1 MAAVVDETFCRPHGP
16 HREMIFHS
24 LGYLGFFLAVWAIY
38 WCLPRRGQG
47 ALLIMASLYFY
58 GCVHLWFLIPFAV
71 TMLVDFS
78 VGVAIE
84 KLPRH
89 KKLLLGV
96 SVFSNLT
103 LLGFFKY
110 WDFFATNVN
119 EVLAHVGLDLPLPL
133 LQVVLPVGIS
143 FYTFQSLGYVID
155 VYRGELAA
163 CRRLDDFSVFVSF
176 FPQLVAGP
184 IDRHG
189 RLLKQVQVE
198 RRFDF
203 TALPSIFTL
212 AIWGYFKKLV
222 IADNCGLLAD
232 KVFAHAA
239 PAPLLLL
246 AGVLAFTVQIFAD
259 FSAYTDIAR
268 ASARLLGFE
277 LIQNFNHPWLS
288 QSPADF
294 WRRWHIS
301 LSSWFRDY
309 VYIPLGG
316 SRSGLARQL
325 LNILITFFISGLWHG
340 AAWNFILWGLYW
352 GALIAIERV
361 WNARR
366 MPGIPSLVSV
376 PVTFVL
382 SVFGWMLFRE
392 HDLGYLASHFTGF
405 GVTVPPARQAA
416 ALHLVAQVV
425 IYSLPIWLHGAW
437 DAFAS
442 RVTVPATARFWLQTV
457 VSALLLAAIMVL
469 RSERT
474 GDFIYFQF

>member
-1 MAAVVDETFCRPHGP
+1 
-16 HREMIFHS
+16 MIFHS
-24 LGYLGFFLAVWAIY
+24 LAYLGFFLAVWSAY

-47 ALLIMASLYFY
+47 ALLIGASLYFY
-58 GCVHLWFLIPFAV
+58 GCVHLWFLIPFAI

-78 VGVAIE
+78 VGVGIE
-84 KLPRH
+84 KMPRR
-89 KKLLLGV
+89 KRLLLGV
-96 SVFSNLT
+96 SVVSNLS

-110 WDFFATNVN
+110 WDFFAGNFN
-119 EVLAHVGLDLPLPL
+119 AVLATVGLDLPLPL
-133 LQVVLPVGIS
+133 LQVILPVGIS

-155 VYRGELAA
+155 VYRGDLPA
-163 CRRLDDFSVFVSF
+163 CRRLDDFTVFVSF

-189 RLLKQVQVE
+189 RLLKQVQAT
-198 RRFDF
+198 RHFDF
-203 TALPSIFTL
+203 SAVPSILTL
-212 AIWGYFKKLV
+212 GIWGYFKKLV
-222 IADNCGLLAD
+222 IADNAGLIAD

-239 PAPLLLL
+239 PTPLLLL

-268 ASARLLGFE
+268 ASARLLGFD

-288 QSPADF
+288 KSPSDF

-316 SRSGLARQL
+316 SRAGLARQVF
-325 LNILITFFISGLWHG
+325 NILITFFISGLWHG

-352 GALIAIERV
+352 GALIAIERI
-361 WNARR
+361 WNARQ
-366 MPGIPSLVSV
+366 MPGIPSLVSI
-376 PVTFVL
+376 PLTFAL
-382 SVFGWMLFRE
+382 SVFGWLLFRE
-392 HDLGYLASHFTGF
+392 HDLSYLASH
-405 GVTVPPARQAA
+405 VTRFSSAIPAAEHAA
-416 ALHLVAQVV
+416 ALHLIAQ
-425 IYSLPIWLHGAW
+425 ISLYSLPIWAHGAW
-437 DAFAS
+437 DAIAK
-442 RVTVPATARFWLQTV
+442 RIAIPAVLVFCLQSAVSV
-457 VSALLLAAIMVL
+457 VLVGGIMIL